1 MLQDSPKLDVGFR
14 GEAGSS
20 DALDASASPPAVR
33 PRETKA
39 LARDRRR
46 SQPSDERESADR
58 GPSARDEGTGG
69 DTTARAPGDRPGS
82 EPETNPKREAR
93 EPKKDGTSDKDK
105 DDSASSDKDGKD
117 EPKENRL
124 QAARGF
130 VRKHPIGVGIGA
142 IVLVA
147 LMVAGVLWYMQAR
160 LFETTDD
167 AFVDGR
173 SFTLAPKVSGYVT
186 DVLVTDNQHVNAG
199 DTVARIDE
207 RDYLV
212 SVQQAEAQVA
222 NAVASV
228 QTADAQLAAGRTQVE
243 EAQAQVRQQE
253 ATLAFAADENARAV
267 ELVQKGAGTLQRA
280 QQTVSQQR
288 EAEAG
293 LNRYKAS
300 LNSSERQIDVLKA
313 QGKGAA
319 AQLEQAKA
327 QLAQAKLNLD
337 YTNVVAAQPGRI
349 ARLTGGKG
357 QLAQAG
363 QALAM
368 FVPDEL
374 WVTANFKETQLTDMR
389 PGQPVDMTIDAYPG
403 RKLTG
408 HVDSVQPGSG
418 TVFSLLPAQ
427 NATGN
432 YVKVV
437 QRIPVK
443 VVFDALPTDVTI
455 GPGMSVVPSVKV
467 R

>member
-1 MLQDSPKLDVGFR
+1 MLRDSPR
-14 GEAGSS
+14 PEAGFPSEAGPF
-20 DALDASASPPAVR
+20 DPTQAATPAAFR

-46 SQPSDERESADR
+46 SQPVDERDAADR
-58 GPSARDEGTGG
+58 GPSSDREQGDGDAR
-69 DTTARAPGDRPGS
+69 ARAPGDRPDPT
-82 EPETNPKREAR
+82 PERR
-93 EPKKDGTSDKDK
+93 EPGKDGEGQAHEGKASD
-105 DDSASSDKDGKD
+105 GEGQD
-117 EPKENRL
+117 EPKEGRL
-124 QAARGF
+124 KAAGGF
-130 VRKHPIGVGIGA
+130 IRKHPIGVGIGA

-147 LMVAGVLWYMQAR
+147 AIIAGVLWYLQAR
-160 LFETTDD
+160 LYESTDD
-167 AFVDGR
+167 AFVDSR
-173 SFTLAPKVSGYVT
+173 AFTLAPKVSGYVSE
-186 DVLVTDNQHVNAG
+186 VLVTDNQHVAAG
-199 DTVARIDE
+199 DIVARIDD
-207 RDYLV
+207 RDYVV

-243 EAQAQVRQQE
+243 EARAQVRQQE

-293 LNRYKAS
+293 LVRYKAS
-300 LNSSERQIDVLKA
+300 LNSSERQIDVLTA
-313 QGKGAA
+313 QGKGALA
-319 AQLEQAKA
+319 SLEQAKA
-327 QLAQAKLNLD
+327 QLAQAKLNLT
-337 YTNVVAAQPGRI
+337 YTNVVAAQSGRV

-363 QALAM
+363 TALAM

-408 HVDSVQPGSG
+408 HVESVQPGSG

-443 VVFDALPTDVTI
+443 LVFDSLPTDVTI
-455 GPGMSVVPSVKV
+455 GPGMSVVPYVKV